1 MISSRQFSTLNHAS
15 VKSLPS
21 ETEEA
26 IHSELTPPPEMNPMP
41 DFDTNALALQ
51 SKSTG
56 ELMRAALTFTLC
68 MIPPLVRNAES
79 LLRVSRALLG
89 EALTNLV
96 LKWTLYDHFC
106 PGPDVTSIQPVLQ
119 RLQEAGISP
128 ILDYAAEDLRSSSK
142 FQYDFNMETFRQS
155 IVNAGHGCAAIK
167 VSALGDPAVLQRFS
181 RALSAM
187 QSLCI
192 KIRSTRDE
200 EEDSADEIR
209 GVFGEHRLLKE
220 QASIELWIQR
230 LQEELL
236 RVPMGSIEA
245 HVRSTYVQPSDFPC
259 LAENSFLSLPKEEWA
274 SALLTAEDVAHLEG
288 IYERSRFLAQTA
300 SDNGTRVLIDAEQ
313 VRYQPAIDALVR
325 HLQRTYNAI
334 NAPNSFPVIFNTYQC
349 YLKDATQRLELDL
362 MESQKYRYHFGVK
375 LVRGA
380 YMESERSLAA
390 KLGVQSPIHDSVQE
404 THNCYANAIEMVLQA
419 ASQKSPIDPSI
430 ELLCATHNQGSIQ
443 LAIHSMNQLGIHR
456 SERTVR
462 FAQLYGM
469 KDNLTYNLGLHG
481 YRTYKYIPYGEI
493 AVATPY
499 LIRRANENTA
509 IRGGAF
515 DELRMIRNE
524 LVRRAR
530 AAFPV

>member
-1 MISSRQFSTLNHAS
+1 M
-15 VKSLPS
+15 PS
-21 ETEEA
+21 EKEQG
-26 IHSELTPPPEMNPMP
+26 IYSELTPPPETNPFP

-79 LLRVSRALLG
+79 LLRISRALLG
-89 EALTNLV
+89 EGLTNQV

-106 PGPDVTSIQPVLQ
+106 PGPDVQSIQPALQ

-142 FQYDFNMETFRQS
+142 NQYDCNLEIFRQS
-155 IVNAGHGCAAIK
+155 IVNADNGCAAIK
-167 VSALGDPAVLQRFS
+167 VTALGDPAVLQRFS

-187 QSLCI
+187 QTLCH
-192 KIRSTRDE
+192 KIMSTRDE
-200 EEDSADEIR
+200 TWNETDSVDEIER
-209 GVFGEHRLLKE
+209 IFVQHRFLKE
-220 QASIELWIQR
+220 NVSTRQWMQR
-230 LQEELL
+230 LQEELPK
-236 RVPMGSIEA
+236 VPYGAVDSY
-245 HVRSTYVQPSDFPC
+245 VRSTFMQPSDFPC
-259 LAENSFLSLPKEEWA
+259 LPENTSLPQEEWA
-274 SALLTAEDVAHLEG
+274 NAILTADDIAHLEG
-288 IYERSRFLAQTA
+288 IYERGRFLAQTA
-300 SDNGTRVLIDAEQ
+300 TNHGTRVLIDAEQ

-325 HLQRTYNAI
+325 HLQIKYNAI
-334 NAPNSFPVIFNTYQC
+334 NSKHNFPVIYNTYQC

-362 MESQKYRYHFGVK
+362 KHSQKGKYHFGVK

-380 YMESERSLAA
+380 YMESERSLAR
-390 KLGVQSPIHDSVQE
+390 KMGIESPIHDTVQD
-404 THNCYANAIEMVLQA
+404 THSCYGNATEMVLQA
-419 ASQKSPIDPSI
+419 ASQKNPLDPSI
-430 ELLCATHNQGSIQ
+430 ELMCATHNQGSIE
-443 LAIHSMNQLGIHR
+443 LAIRIMNQLGIHR
-456 SERTVR
+456 SESTVR

-469 KDNLTYNLGLHG
+469 KDNLTFNLGLHG
-481 YRTYKYIPYGEI
+481 YRAYKYIPYGEI

-524 LVRRAR
+524 LLRRAR
-530 AAFPV
+530 VALPV